1 MAEFA
6 YKAYDDGGALIE
18 GRIEAVSP
26 EAAYEQLFARRLYP
40 FAASEAGSAPASEK
54 PWWAREVL
62 GGSGIRQSDLTLFTR
77 ELATL
82 VGAELPLDVSLRT
95 LASDGA
101 GRAQRRLAA
110 GLRDQIV
117 QGKSLSEALAATP
130 GAFDAAYIS
139 LVKAGEASGSL
150 KSALLQLAA
159 QLERAGEIRARLAS
173 ALVYPA
179 ILLATALGAVAL
191 IVLALVPTLAPL
203 FEGSG
208 TAPPPI
214 IRGLL
219 TLRWML
225 VERWLVSSLAAAALF
240 LMIVALLKNER
251 LRNGLDTLL
260 LRLPGTGGLI
270 GKLETARFARAMAA
284 LLKGGVPILT
294 ALGITKAVVKNRTFV
309 AALTGMSEE
318 VAGGATLRSAM
329 QEAQVF
335 PAVACQ
341 LVAAGEETGQLGEV
355 LARVAEM
362 SDAHVHR
369 QMERALA
376 LVTPLLTLII
386 GVGVGGLMLSV
397 IDAIL
402 SINDLA
408 LK

>member
-1 MAEFA
+1 MAVFA

-18 GRIEAVSP
+18 GRIEASSR

-40 FAASEAGSAPASEK
+40 FAASEAGSGLATEH
-54 PWWAREVL
+54 PWWARDVF
-62 GGSGIRQSDLTLFTR
+62 GASGVRARDLTLFTR

-117 QGKSLSEALAATP
+117 RGRSLSEALTAMP
-130 GAFDAAYIS
+130 GTFDAAYIS
-139 LVKAGEASGSL
+139 LIKAGEASGTLKASL
-150 KSALLQLAA
+150 LHLAA
-159 QLERAGEIRARLAS
+159 QLERAGELRARLTS

-191 IVLALVPTLAPL
+191 IVLALVPTLVPL

-208 TAPPPI
+208 AAPPAI
-214 IRGLL
+214 IQALL
-219 TLRWML
+219 TLRWVI
-225 VERWLVSSLAAAALF
+225 VEQWLVSALAAVAFALI
-240 LMIVALLKNER
+240 IVALLKNER
-251 LRNGLDTLL
+251 MRASLDTLL
-260 LRLPGTGGLI
+260 LRLPGIGGLI
-270 GKLETARFARAMAA
+270 AKLETARFARAMAA
-284 LLKGGVPILT
+284 LLKGGVPILA
-294 ALGITKAVVKNRTFV
+294 ALGITKAVVKNRVFV
-309 AALTGMSEE
+309 AAVAGMSEE
-318 VAGGATLRSAM
+318 VAGGTTLRAAM
-329 QEAQVF
+329 QEAKVF
-335 PAVACQ
+335 PAVASQ
-341 LVAAGEETGQLGEV
+341 LVAAGEATGQLGEV

-376 LVTPLLTLII
+376 LVTPLLTLVI
-386 GVGVGGLMLSV
+386 GLGVGGLMLSV